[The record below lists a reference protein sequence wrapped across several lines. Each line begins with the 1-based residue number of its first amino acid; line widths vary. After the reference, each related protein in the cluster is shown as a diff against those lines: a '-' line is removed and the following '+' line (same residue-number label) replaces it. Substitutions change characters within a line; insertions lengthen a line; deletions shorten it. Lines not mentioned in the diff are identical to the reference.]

1 MICWPAHSVKGIR
14 IILLA
19 VLGLITIHKQQIQA
33 DTVRVIYGAISAAN
47 SPIWVAQE
55 KGLFKKYGVES
66 EVSHVTTT
74 QAIQAL
80 LGGDVQFTTASGQIV
95 YSGLA
100 GGNAVYIAGL
110 TNRFVFYVY
119 GRPGVETAADL
130 KGKTIASTQPEDP
143 TTISVRMALRK
154 ERIDPDKDVKFT
166 YLREVPAILG
176 ALRQGVVDAAV
187 LSPPISLQ
195 ARELGFK
202 LAIDIAAL
210 KIPFVHTGIAAQRSY
225 LKANPQVARN
235 FIKALVEALKIGR
248 EQPVDTQAII
258 AKYTNISDPKL
269 LEEAYR
275 SFQPTWEKVPYVSRE
290 AVQSVLDVA
299 NNPRARTAKPDEF
312 IDDSI
317 LKELDS
323 TGFVET
329 LYRK

>member
-110 TNRFVFYVY
+110 TNRFVFYV
-119 GRPGVETAADL
+119 
-130 KGKTIASTQPEDP
+130 
-143 TTISVRMALRK
+143 
-154 ERIDPDKDVKFT
+154 
-166 YLREVPAILG
+166 
-176 ALRQGVVDAAV
+176 
-187 LSPPISLQ
+187 
-195 ARELGFK
+195 
-202 LAIDIAAL
+202 
-210 KIPFVHTGIAAQRSY
+210 
-225 LKANPQVARN
+225 
-235 FIKALVEALKIGR
+235 
-248 EQPVDTQAII
+248 
-258 AKYTNISDPKL
+258 
-269 LEEAYR
+269 
-275 SFQPTWEKVPYVSRE
+275 
-290 AVQSVLDVA
+290 
-299 NNPRARTAKPDEF
+299 
-312 IDDSI
+312 
-317 LKELDS
+317 
-323 TGFVET
+323 
-329 LYRK
+329 

>member
-1 MICWPAHSVKGIR
+1 MICWRAHTVKGVR
-14 IILLA
+14 AILLA
-19 VLGLITIHKQQIQA
+19 VFGLITIHKQQIQA

-47 SPIWVAQE
+47 SPIWIAQE

-66 EVSHVTTT
+66 EVSHVPTT

-80 LGGDVQFTTASGQIV
+80 LAGDIQFTTASGQIV

-119 GRPGVETAADL
+119 GRPGVEAAADL

-154 ERIDPDKDVKFT
+154 ERMDPDKDVKFT

-225 LKANPQVARN
+225 MKANPQAARN

-248 EQPVDTQAII
+248 EQPADAQAII
-258 AKYTNISDPKL
+258 GKYTNISDPKL

-290 AVQSVLDVA
+290 AVQSVLEAATD
-299 NNPRARTAKPDEF
+299 PRARTAKPDEF